1 MSPEGEPLES
11 AIREFL
17 TTLSQGPLSS
27 PVRLTIMLTLV
38 LKGHSTFSDLQSLLG
53 LTPGNLGSH
62 LEKLEREGYV
72 ERLRCLRG
80 LRYVTCYRPTQ
91 QGSLALGRV
100 LRSASSLWEILSR
113 LETLR

>member
-62 LEKLEREGYV
+62 LEKLEREDYV

-80 LRYVTCYRPTQ
+80 AQVRD
-91 QGSLALGRV
+91 V
-100 LRSASSLWEILSR
+100 LQANSAGLSR
-113 LETLR
+113 SRESPQVSV